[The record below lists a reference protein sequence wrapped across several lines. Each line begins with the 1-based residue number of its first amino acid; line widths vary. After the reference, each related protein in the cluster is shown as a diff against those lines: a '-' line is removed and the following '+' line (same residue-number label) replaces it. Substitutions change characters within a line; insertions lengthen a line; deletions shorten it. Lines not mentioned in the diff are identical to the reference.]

1 MEELYRLWKRRSSKM
16 ILLKKDIEDQIYD
29 VVMATEIVGLR
40 CVYPERKIVRKQQN
54 KHGVVVGKTNWAVL
68 ATYSTFLIRCLQLV
82 QQSLCSYV
90 QCWRWC
96 YNEGV
101 SKALQ
106 YLLPF
111 HATWGLSLSFLPLPH
126 CHGDVLHYFI
136 FTPFLEP
143 VTLLRGHVLRSLFVS
158 ELSTFP
164 PAGLSAAKIAEC
176 APLNSL
182 QW

>member
-1 MEELYRLWKRRSSKM
+1 MEELYQLRKRRSSKM

-29 VVMATEIVGLR
+29 VVMATEIVGLW

-68 ATYSTFLIRCLQLV
+68 ATYSTFLMHCLQLV
-82 QQSLCSYV
+82 QQSPFLYV

-111 HATWGLSLSFLPLPH
+111 HTTWGLSLWFLPLPRW
-126 CHGDVLHYFI
+126 CFALFCIYSFFGTCNFFAAWTRAQIPFCLWTLHLPSCR
-136 FTPFLEP
+136 T
-143 VTLLRGHVLRSLFVS
+143 VS
-158 ELSTFP
+158 S
-164 PAGLSAAKIAEC
+164 K
-176 APLNSL
+176 NS
-182 QW
+182 WVCSS